1 MNQSD
6 LRQFP
11 GFQEKVFQAGEAKL
25 NYAIGPK
32 NGPPL
37 LLVHGLGRR
46 WQVFHELIPALSE
59 NWQIFAPDLRGHGR
73 STHVSRG
80 YGGSQYANDIA
91 AFLVECVKGPAVFLG
106 HSLGGMI
113 GLKIAVQHPEWIRA
127 LILGD
132 SMLLSKG
139 FHPDSMYP
147 SLFAGLRDLA
157 AQDLSLEEMAD
168 GLSRVELKV
177 PGLKEKVCIG
187 DLPGNDRAAMLRWAP
202 CVMQADPDTYAM
214 TLDGSSFEEW
224 NGESLLAHVRCPTL
238 LLQASP
244 ELGALMS
251 DADVA
256 AAKRLVPDVRHVRFP
271 TLGHALYIQQPEP
284 ILRAVNE
291 FLDGIVDDLQ
301 RRA

>member
-1 MNQSD
+1 
-6 LRQFP
+6 
-11 GFQEKVFQAGEAKL
+11 
-25 NYAIGPK
+25 
-32 NGPPL
+32 
-37 LLVHGLGRR
+37 
-46 WQVFHELIPALSE
+46 
-59 NWQIFAPDLRGHGR
+59 
-73 STHVSRG
+73 
-80 YGGSQYANDIA
+80 
-91 AFLVECVKGPAVFLG
+91 
-106 HSLGGMI
+106 MI
-113 GLKIAVQHPEWIRA
+113 GLRIAAHHPELISA
-127 LILGD
+127 LVLGD

-157 AQDLSLEEMAD
+157 AQDLLLEQMAD
-168 GLSRVELKV
+168 GLSRIKLKV

-187 DLPGNDRAAMLRWAP
+187 DLPGNDRTALLRWAP
-202 CVMQADPDTYAM
+202 CVMQADPDTYQM

-224 NGESLLAHVRCPTL
+224 NGESLLAQARCPIL

-256 AAKRLVPDVRHVRFP
+256 AAKRLVRDVTHVRFS

-284 ILRAVNE
+284 IIRAVNE
-291 FLDGIVDDLQ
+291 FLARIVM